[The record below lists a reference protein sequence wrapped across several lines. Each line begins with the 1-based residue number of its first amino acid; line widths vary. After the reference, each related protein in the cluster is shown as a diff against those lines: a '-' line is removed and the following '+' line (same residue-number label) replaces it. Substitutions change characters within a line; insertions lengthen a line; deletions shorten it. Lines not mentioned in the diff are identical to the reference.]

1 MLTAPSSSCEVR
13 TIHRIDDLAGS
24 ATDSF
29 LSYGV
34 MSGPCSNRCKSMCGR
49 DRNSGFNANG
59 TTQGETLEP
68 PPRGAD
74 AVEGVTKVSGWQ
86 CSFGPDV
93 WRRTRESLRGDSRPC
108 NGLGAFATLTYYA
121 QPIAMQA
128 ASPVE
133 ENLVS
138 LLAFGESGVIA
149 RIPEVPQHQGNLL
162 VGQLLRPLA
171 Q

>member
-1 MLTAPSSSCEVR
+1 MLTAPSSSCAVR
-13 TIHRIDDLAGS
+13 TIHRIDDLAAS

-34 MSGPCSNRCKSMCGR
+34 MSGR
-49 DRNSGFNANG
+49 DRNGGFNANG

-74 AVEGVTKVSGWQ
+74 AVEGVTRVSGWQ

-93 WRRTRESLRGDSRPC
+93 CRRTRESLRGDSRPC
-108 NGLGAFATLTYYA
+108 NELGAFATLTYYA

-133 ENLVS
+133 ENLIS

-149 RIPEVPQHQGNLL
+149 RIPEVPHSTRGISS
-162 VGQLLRPLA
+162 
-171 Q
+171 